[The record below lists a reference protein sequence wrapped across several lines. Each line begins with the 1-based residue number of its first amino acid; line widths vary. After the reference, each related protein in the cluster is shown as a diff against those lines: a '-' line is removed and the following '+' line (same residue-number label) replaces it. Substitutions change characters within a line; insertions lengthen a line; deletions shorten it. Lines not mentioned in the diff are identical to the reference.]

1 MEVVQDC
8 NSMNNCYR
16 GKKKKIELFI
26 YHEFDIQKK
35 GVSFWKVK
43 VFKRKTR
50 GKNTSE
56 CKTIE

>member
-35 GVSFWKVK
+35 GVSF
-43 VFKRKTR
+43 
-50 GKNTSE
+50 
-56 CKTIE
+56 